1 MARRKYR
8 YYCPL
13 CFRLKEQGATLTEQ
27 SSDVCPE
34 CVAIDGEIWK
44 LYHEILKEKPQH
56 SGLTP
61 DELMRKLW
69 IAYKTLEKTTAP
81 K

>member
-1 MARRKYR
+1 MPRKWR

-13 CFRLKEQGATLTEQ
+13 CFRMREQGATLTRK
-27 SSDVCPE
+27 SSEVCPD
-34 CVAIDGEIWK
+34 CVEIDKEIWI

-56 SGLTP
+56 SGLGP
-61 DELMRKLW
+61 AEVLRKLW
-69 IAYKTLEKTTAP
+69 DAYKALVP